1 MIENNL
7 IEFASRES
15 NADPLTELLR
25 QGARQLIAK
34 AVEAELAVF
43 MSAFAERQC
52 PNGRAAVVR
61 NGYQPERQIQK
72 RCWVHKTANV
82 LNCVPKSVQPKVKDA
97 LHQIWQAETQRDAH
111 QAFDH
116 FEALFSA
123 KYPKAVQCLQKD
135 LDELLAF
142 YEFPAMHW
150 QSLRTTNPIE
160 STFSTVRHRTKRAK
174 GCLSRDGMLQ
184 MMFKLG
190 QGAEQNW
197 RRLRG
202 FEDLNKVITGV
213 KFKDGVEIKQNA
225 A

>member
-1 MIENNL
+1 M
-7 IEFASRES
+7 
-15 NADPLTELLR
+15 
-25 QGARQLIAK
+25 
-34 AVEAELAVF
+34 VF
-43 MSAFAERQC
+43 WSALDEVYPQSK
-52 PNGRAAVVR
+52 
-61 NGYQPERQIQK
+61 QQ

-97 LHQIWQAETQRDAH
+97 LHQIWQAETQSDAH
-111 QAFDH
+111 QAFDR
-116 FEALFSA
+116 FDQLFSA

-135 LDELLAF
+135 KDELLAF

-160 STFSTVRHRTKRAK
+160 STFSTIRHRTKRAK

-190 QGAEQNW
+190 QCAEQNW